1 MKKSIISRREFVKN
15 TSIGMAGTAVAG
27 NLLFA
32 AGHFSLSTAG
42 KPAVLGG
49 APLHPGA
56 WPEWPLWDPA
66 KDEAQ
71 ILQVLRSG
79 IWSRDKVVAEFE
91 QKWAEMLG
99 IKRCLATTNGTH
111 ALISGLKMLG
121 IGAGD
126 EVITTPYTFIAT
138 IDAIILCNAMPVFA
152 DVDRETFQIDPR
164 KIEEKITDRTKAII
178 PVHILG
184 LPADMEKIMTIA
196 RKYDLKVLEDACQAH
211 LAEINGKKVSTIGD
225 AGCFSFQTSKNLP
238 LGEGGALVSDDD
250 AYMDRAFS
258 FHNFGRPYGS
268 MVGDVAGEYVMVGT
282 KCRASEYQAAIGL
295 AQIKRLEEQTEIRN
309 QNAIYLRSQIKDI
322 PGIKPYRLYDEV
334 TRATYHLFP
343 FRYERE
349 GFQNLTRQKFV
360 GALKAEGIPCSL
372 GYSPLNTMPYLKDAL
387 TSRVFKAVYPA
398 EELDYAGYLERN
410 KCPENDQL
418 CEEAVWLPQN
428 VLLGTKSDM
437 DDIAAA
443 IEKIHNSAAEINGKV

>member
-27 NLLFA
+27 KLLFA
-32 AGHFSLSTAG
+32 TGQTALSANS

-49 APLHPGA
+49 SPSHSGA
-56 WPEWPLWDPA
+56 WPDWPLWDPA

-79 IWSRDKVVAEFE
+79 IWSRDKLVAEFE
-91 QKWAEMLG
+91 KKWAEMLG
-99 IKRCLATTNGTH
+99 VKRCLATTNGTH

-138 IDAIILCNAMPVFA
+138 IDAIILCNAMPVFV
-152 DVDRETFQIDPR
+152 DVDQETFQLDPQ
-164 KIEEKITDRTKAII
+164 KIEAKITPRTRAII

-184 LPADMEKIMTIA
+184 LPVDMDRIMTIA
-196 RKYDLKVLEDACQAH
+196 KKYDLIVLEDACQAH
-211 LAEINGKKVSTIGD
+211 LAEFDSKKTGAIGH

-238 LGEGGALVSDDD
+238 LGEGGALVSDDED
-250 AYMDRAFS
+250 LMDRAFS
-258 FHNFGRPYGS
+258 FHNFGRPYGR
-268 MVGDVAGEYVMVGT
+268 MVGDVSGEYVMVGT
-282 KCRASEYQAAIGL
+282 KCRATEYQAAIGL
-295 AQIKRLEEQTEIRN
+295 AQMERLERQTEERN
-309 QNAIYLRSQIKDI
+309 QNAVYLRAQIEDI
-322 PGIKPYRLYDEV
+322 PGILPYRLYDKV
-334 TRATYHLFP
+334 NRATYHLFP
-343 FRYERE
+343 FRFKKEY
-349 GFQNLTRQKFV
+349 FNNLSRKKFIQ
-360 GALKAEGIPCSL
+360 ALRAEGIPCSS
-372 GYSPLNTMPYLKDAL
+372 GYTPLNTMPYLKDAL
-387 TSRVFKAVYPA
+387 ASRVFKAVYPA

-410 KCPENDQL
+410 RCPENDQL

-428 VLLGTKSDM
+428 VLLGTKTEL

-443 IEKIHNSAAEINGKV
+443 LEKIHNSAGEINRKV